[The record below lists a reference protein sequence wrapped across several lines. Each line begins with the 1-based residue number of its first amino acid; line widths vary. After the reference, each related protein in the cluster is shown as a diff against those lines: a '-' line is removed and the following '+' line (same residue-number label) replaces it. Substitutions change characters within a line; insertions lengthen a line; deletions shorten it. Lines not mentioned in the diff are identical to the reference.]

1 MRSLKAFTLSDTDKG
16 TWHGYDRFY
25 DSMFKDFT
33 PKSLLEIGVKR
44 GNSLAAWKML
54 FPSCDMYGLDITNKE
69 FENDLIRF
77 SEAEIVI
84 GNSTKIEI
92 ADKFQNNY
100 DVIIDDGSHYYKDMM
115 RTFRNFHTKFQK
127 YYVIEDYVY
136 DINLAK
142 QFINS
147 FGYQK
152 VSFYKSRHSDIN
164 LQKSVIFRTKSRKI
178 INIDQMLIVIER

>member
-54 FPSCDMYGLDITNKE
+54 FPSCDLYGLDITNRE
-69 FENDLIRF
+69 FESDLIRF
-77 SEAEIVI
+77 SDAKITI
-84 GNSTKIEI
+84 GNSTKIEV
-92 ADKFQNNY
+92 ADKFSDTY

-115 RTFRNFHTKFQK
+115 RTFNHFHTKFTK

-136 DINLAK
+136 DLNLAR
-142 QFINS
+142 QFINN
-147 FGYQK
+147 FGYHNI
-152 VSFYKSRHSDIN
+152 SFYKSKHSNITIPKN
-164 LQKSVIFRTKSRKI
+164 AIFRTKSRKSI
-178 INIDQMLIVIER
+178 RIDQTLIVIRR